1 MQSKPENLY
10 EYAVVRFVPKVERE
24 EFINV
29 GLIMMC
35 KRRRWIRTAIV
46 ADFARV
52 KAFAPALA
60 ISENMLRKH
69 LDAFESMA
77 SGHVSAGEMSCWPS
91 RSVPLAHGSAQRVY
105 PDVAASPRNVSRPR
119 CRFRPPFCRTCIVTP
134 ACHIVKIDYFC
145 MSI

>member
-46 ADFARV
+46 ADFDRV

-60 ISENMLRKH
+60 ISEHLLRKH

-77 SGHVSAGEMSCWPS
+77 SGHMSAGEMSGWPVEERFRWLTAV
-91 RSVPLAHGSAQRVY
+91 RSACIQT
-105 PDVAASPRNVSRPR
+105 SRPH
-119 CRFRPPFCRTCIVTP
+119 PG
-134 ACHIVKIDYFC
+134 
-145 MSI
+145 MSADLDADFDRLFAELVL